1 MGSRFRTVRE
11 YDFQNNEEHTLQE
24 QAMQQICVLCESIPM
39 SYEDLVHDFTLP
51 IEPDERTD
59 PEKWAETKEVW
70 KFAVNNLEGLIGI
83 LVERGHLVRT

>member
-1 MGSRFRTVRE
+1 
-11 YDFQNNEEHTLQE
+11 
-24 QAMQQICVLCESIPM
+24 MQQICVLCELVPM

-59 PEKWAETKEVW
+59 PEGWAETKEVW
-70 KFAVNNLEGLIGI
+70 KFAVDNLEGLIGI